1 MHKYLIVLAASCYL
15 SGCGGADVTT
25 PVNSTGGSPQP
36 TPVPT
41 PTPTPVPTPEPTPAP
56 APTPTPLPAPEPT
69 PVPTPEPIPA
79 AVPKLLLS
87 WMYQPMPA
95 DGVNNLVVT
104 FLNQDNTPWQQALPT
119 LQLSS
124 LCQSNNL
131 ALFANKP
138 VQQGHQQTFS
148 YRAQNCLGLIN
159 NVEKATVTFTIGSG
173 ENSQSHSQSIEL
185 QLTAAALSAE
195 AAFGQALFFSNEL
208 GAQSCASCH
217 DPANGYG
224 QVEQTATPSGGA
236 GLAFSGFR
244 SSPFAAYAKFTPN
257 FVYLTGTDQ
266 PGDADLIANGKL
278 GQPRRG
284 QMWDGRASTLA
295 IQAQGPFTGP
305 HEMANTNNQQV
316 LAKLLASSHLNQYR
330 TVFGNVTA
338 NSNAD
343 QVVQRLANAIAKFEA
358 EDKSFAPLNSKFD
371 AVAAG
376 LASFTTQEANGKAL
390 FDDNTR
396 GACLSCHDSSTQA
409 DLPQVF
415 TDFSYRIMG
424 IPRNWDLV
432 YNDDNKAVQVF
443 DVLGKSQWRNG
454 AQIASSTHQF
464 YDLGFCG
471 PFREDSLL
479 DPTLCGAFRV
489 SPLRNIALKPS
500 YFHNGV
506 YTKLTDVV
514 DFYINRDIEPSRIF
528 VKADG
533 SPDEAF
539 NDIPSEYRIHIP
551 LDRAPFRP
559 GANGPR
565 LNAASIADLV
575 AYLCT
580 LTDGYDVNNP
590 NAYRLPP
597 QCQAVK
603 R

>member
-1 MHKYLIVLAASCYL
+1 
-15 SGCGGADVTT
+15 
-25 PVNSTGGSPQP
+25 
-36 TPVPT
+36 
-41 PTPTPVPTPEPTPAP
+41 
-56 APTPTPLPAPEPT
+56 
-69 PVPTPEPIPA
+69 
-79 AVPKLLLS
+79 
-87 WMYQPMPA
+87 MYQPMPA
-95 DGVNNLVVT
+95 DSVNNLVVT
-104 FLNQDNTPWQQALPT
+104 FLNQDNSPWQQALPQ

-124 LCQSNNL
+124 LCQANNE
-131 ALFANKP
+131 AIFATKP
-138 VQQGHQQTFS
+138 VQQGHQQTYS
-148 YRAQNCLGLIN
+148 YRAQNCTGLSN
-159 NVEKATVTFTIGSG
+159 NLEKATVTFRIQNGDAT
-173 ENSQSHSQSIEL
+173 ELHSQSIDL
-185 QLTAAALSAE
+185 PLTAPALSAQ
-195 AAFGQALFFSNEL
+195 AQLGQALFFSTEL

-244 SSPFAAYAKFTPN
+244 SSPFAAYALFTPN
-257 FVYLTGTDQ
+257 FVYLAGTDQ

-305 HEMANTNNQQV
+305 HEMANSNNQQV
-316 LAKLLASSHLNQYR
+316 LEKLLSSSHLAQYR
-330 TVFGNVTA
+330 AVFGNVTA
-338 NSNAD
+338 TSNAE
-343 QVVQRLANAIAKFEA
+343 QVVQRLANAIAQFEA

-371 AVAAG
+371 AVTAG
-376 LASFTTQEANGKAL
+376 LASFSAQEANGKLL
-390 FDDNTR
+390 FDTNTR
-396 GACLSCHDSSTQA
+396 GACLSCHDSSAQA
-409 DLPQVF
+409 DLPQLF
-415 TDFSYRIMG
+415 TDFSYRILG
-424 IPRNWDLV
+424 VPRNWDLV
-432 YNDDNKAVQVF
+432 YNDDSKAVAAF
-443 DVLGKSQWRNG
+443 DALGKSQWRNG
-454 AQIASSTHQF
+454 AQIASATHQF

-506 YTKLTDVV
+506 YSKLTDVV

-559 GANGPR
+559 SAAGQR
-565 LNAASIADLV
+565 LTATDVADLV

-580 LTDGYDVNNP
+580 FTDGYDANNP
-590 NAYRLPP
+590 NAYRVPP